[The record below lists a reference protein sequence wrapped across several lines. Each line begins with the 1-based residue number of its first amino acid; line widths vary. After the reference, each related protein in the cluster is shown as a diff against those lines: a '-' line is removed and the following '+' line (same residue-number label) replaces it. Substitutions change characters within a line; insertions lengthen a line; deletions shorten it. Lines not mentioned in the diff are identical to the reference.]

1 MTQRILATLTLLTLL
16 ALTACVDDP
25 TAHQA
30 NDPALDF
37 LFGTA
42 GGTTRSF
49 AYGNYSE
56 LFGTARTIMGQHF
69 TVIEADQDTGV
80 IRCAPQP
87 IIAGNDRLIGASP
100 SRQVASMR
108 IRRQGGQIEAI
119 CTVELQRQTD
129 QVLRSQPAVGDNY
142 SGVPHQTPAQI
153 DAATTS
159 EQNDRWET
167 VRTDTRLENEI
178 LNTLRDTLNAKS
190 GEPVGG

>member
-1 MTQRILATLTLLTLL
+1 MNRYIFVALAILTLAL
-16 ALTACVDDP
+16 AACVEDP
-25 TAHQA
+25 TTQQA

-42 GGTTRSF
+42 GGSTRTF
-49 AYGNYSE
+49 TYGNYSE
-56 LFGTARTIMGQHF
+56 AFGSARTIMSQRF
-69 TVIEADQDTGV
+69 TVIDADQDTGI
-80 IRCAPQP
+80 IRCAPQA
-87 IIAGNDRLIGASP
+87 IVATNDRLIGASP

-108 IRRQGGQIEAI
+108 LRRQGGQIEAI
-119 CTVELQRQTD
+119 CTIEQQRQTD
-129 QVLRSQPAVGDNY
+129 QVLRAQPVVGENY

-167 VRTDTRLENEI
+167 VRTDTMLENEI
-178 LNTLRDTLNAKS
+178 LNSLRDALNAKS

>member
-1 MTQRILATLTLLTLL
+1 MNQRIFVALAILAL

-25 TAHQA
+25 TTRQA

-42 GGTTRSF
+42 GGSTRTF

-56 LFGTARTIMGQHF
+56 AFGSARTIMSQRF
-69 TVIEADQDTGV
+69 TVLDADQDTGI

-87 IIAGNDRLIGASP
+87 ITAGNDRIIGASP

-108 IRRQGGQIEAI
+108 IQGRGGQIEAI
-119 CTVELQRQTD
+119 CIIEQQRQTD
-129 QVLRSQPAVGDNY
+129 EVLRNQPVVGDNY

-159 EQNDRWET
+159 EQNDTWET
-167 VRTDTRLENEI
+167 VRTDTMLENQI
-178 LNTLRDTLNAKS
+178 LNALRDALNAKS